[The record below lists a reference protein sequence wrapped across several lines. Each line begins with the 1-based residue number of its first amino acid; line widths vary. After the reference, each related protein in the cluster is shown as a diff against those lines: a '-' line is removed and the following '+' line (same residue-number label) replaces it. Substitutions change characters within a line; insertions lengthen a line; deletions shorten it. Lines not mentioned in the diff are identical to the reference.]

1 MSAPVRPEARSPG
14 VSDLRKAIT
23 RPAWLRNR
31 ARNALHRPIFV
42 ATIVIGTSV
51 TALVSMLVTPTM
63 EERAQR
69 EIPRAVRPD
78 TLSVAAAEASSRI
91 ALQQTDSSLGH
102 ARRVADSLRAM
113 PPDPVA
119 LANHATRD
127 SLIRRVQSLEE
138 LMARAAQAPLSVS
151 YVTLGSAPELRD
163 DPRVPPLLDSLNTL
177 SHNRDVAAAGG
188 GVDPLFVALTNQ
200 VSELGRSIQSIA
212 TEHRN
217 AMVAEAAA
225 LLPEQP
231 AIDES
236 AIPDTA
242 ALLRTR
248 DSLRAEMERSR
259 VELARRRDISIVTDL
274 EERRARERATEV
286 APTLALLAAAFV
298 LSAVFGFAAAFI
310 GEVRRPRVSDEVEL
324 ERFLGVRVLSSV
336 EMSQPSAERGRRQAD
351 RAAPRY
357 LSPTS
362 EGYQLAYLG
371 LSNSHPALLMATV
384 TGDDPSIAAVVACN
398 LAAVAVDE
406 ARHPLIIDLSPT
418 FGASAALQARTTPG
432 VTDIVRDK
440 LAWPDTVISTTAG
453 RDRTVDLIP
462 FGSGSSLSGP
472 AFTEFVV
479 GEVPRLARYYDAI
492 IVNATA
498 DQITGGLPAQLP
510 SPELVYCA
518 QPGIT
523 PLNQLRDELDRMRAA
538 GAVIRGVVLWSA
550 ERPVLPVRRD
560 EARRLTFA
568 T

>member
-1 MSAPVRPEARSPG
+1 M
-14 VSDLRKAIT
+14 SDLRKAIS
-23 RPAWLRNR
+23 RPAWLGNR
-31 ARNALHRPIFV
+31 ARNALHRPVFV
-42 ATIVIGTSV
+42 AAIVIGTFV
-51 TALVSMLVTPTM
+51 TAVVSMLVTPKM
-63 EERAQR
+63 EERAN
-69 EIPRAVRPD
+69 RAVPRTARPD
-78 TLSVAAAEASSRI
+78 TLSLAAAEASSRV

-102 ARRVADSLRAM
+102 ARRIADSLRAL

-119 LANHATRD
+119 LANQAKRD
-127 SLIRRVQSLEE
+127 SLIRRVQSLEQ
-138 LMARAAQAPLSVS
+138 LMARAAQAPLTVS
-151 YVTLGSAPELRD
+151 YVALANAPELRT
-163 DPRVPPLLDSLNTL
+163 DPRVQPLLDSLNTL

-188 GVDPLFVALTNQ
+188 GVDPLFVALTSQ
-200 VSELGRSIQSIA
+200 VSDLGRTIQSIA

-225 LLPEQP
+225 LVPQLP
-231 AIDES
+231 AIDE
-236 AIPDTA
+236 AALPDTT
-242 ALLRTR
+242 ALLRAR
-248 DSLRAEMERSR
+248 DSLRTVMDRSSA
-259 VELARRRDISIVTDL
+259 ELARRRDISVVADL
-274 EERRARERATEV
+274 EERRARERATAV

-310 GEVRRPRVSDEVEL
+310 GELRRPRVSDGVEL
-324 ERFLGVRVLSSV
+324 ERFLGVRVLSTV
-336 EMSQPSAERGRRQAD
+336 EVAQPSTERGRRQAD

-357 LSPTS
+357 LTPSS

-384 TGDDPSIAAVVACN
+384 TGDDPSISAVVASN

-406 ARHPLIIDLSPT
+406 ARRPLIVDLHPAS
-418 FGASAALQARTTPG
+418 GAAAALEARNAPG
-432 VTDIVRDK
+432 VTEIVRDK
-440 LAWPDTVISTTAG
+440 LAWPDTIVSTTAG

-462 FGSGSSLSGP
+462 FGSGAGLSVQEL
-472 AFTEFVV
+472 AEFA
-479 GEVPRLARYYDAI
+479 GSEVPRLARYYDAMI
-492 IVNATA
+492 IHATGEQINA
-498 DQITGGLPAQLP
+498 GLISQLP

-550 ERPVLPVRRD
+550 GRPVLTIRRD